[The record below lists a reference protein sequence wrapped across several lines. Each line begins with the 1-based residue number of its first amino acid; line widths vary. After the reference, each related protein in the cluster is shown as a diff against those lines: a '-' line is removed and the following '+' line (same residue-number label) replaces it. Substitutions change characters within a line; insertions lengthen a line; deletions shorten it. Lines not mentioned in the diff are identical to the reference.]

1 MYSRFLLFAA
11 TTLWCVFSGCST
23 YTAAAPGI
31 SPDEERAL
39 TSDYYWR
46 AGTRPR
52 SYTSAQ
58 LDTLLRAS
66 VDPTLDGE
74 YAEAQASRVAVALT
88 SVGDRRFSEAILRQ
102 SDTVKQAVAREV
114 MYLWTRHK
122 LDYPLTVR
130 ALRPYI

>member
-1 MYSRFLLFAA
+1 MGR
-11 TTLWCVFSGCST
+11 
-23 YTAAAPGI
+23 
-31 SPDEERAL
+31 D
-39 TSDYYWR
+39 
-46 AGTRPR
+46 
-52 SYTSAQ
+52 
-58 LDTLLRAS
+58 
-66 VDPTLDGE
+66 
-74 YAEAQASRVAVALT
+74 AEAQASRVAVALT